1 MIFHQIF
8 SIFNSFVKY
17 HLCSDIEQG
26 NAGERVMLRG
36 QCFLREEFGLLLC
49 ILEIIWHQRDFRIW
63 NDIFQL
69 IWATITIIVFKKN
82 Y

>member
-17 HLCSDIEQG
+17 HLCSDIEQD

-49 ILEIIWHQRDFRIW
+49 ILEII
-63 NDIFQL
+63 
-69 IWATITIIVFKKN
+69 
-82 Y
+82 

>member
-36 QCFLREEFGLLLC
+36 QCFLSIWSIEEFGLLLC
-49 ILEIIWHQRDFRIW
+49 ILEII
-63 NDIFQL
+63 
-69 IWATITIIVFKKN
+69 
-82 Y
+82 